1 LKHVVRLPFAIA
13 AYGTAAMLLVIV
25 WRPQIHILSIS
36 SLQRIIMLV
45 EAVGAGFFMG
55 LYIGE

>member
-1 LKHVVRLPFAIA
+1 MKQEQ
-13 AYGTAAMLLVIV
+13 LLIG
-25 WRPQIHILSIS
+25 WRKTVFNHDYIYMIC
-36 SLQRIIMLV
+36 RIIMLV